1 MRSYIDRNGSKVRPY
16 KLTHHHRIQPLA
28 LRDSIWVRSFFLRFP
43 LLQAVKQRKMVGV
56 CTRAGP
62 HFTATLNKLL
72 SELQVIY
79 TPFVGAEESDTTVS
93 KTYSSGAVYL
103 GEAGAETTKSG
114 TWSAFWE
121 SDDVWIT
128 SEWLTSG
135 SGCWTL
141 QRFYTNTHSVE
152 GWD

>member
-62 HFTATLNKLL
+62 HFTAALNKML
-72 SELQVIY
+72 SELQVMY
-79 TPFVGAEESDTTVS
+79 TPFVSAEESDTTVS
-93 KTYSSGAVYL
+93 KTYSSGVVYL

-114 TWSAFWE
+114 T
-121 SDDVWIT
+121 
-128 SEWLTSG
+128 
-135 SGCWTL
+135 
-141 QRFYTNTHSVE
+141 
-152 GWD
+152 